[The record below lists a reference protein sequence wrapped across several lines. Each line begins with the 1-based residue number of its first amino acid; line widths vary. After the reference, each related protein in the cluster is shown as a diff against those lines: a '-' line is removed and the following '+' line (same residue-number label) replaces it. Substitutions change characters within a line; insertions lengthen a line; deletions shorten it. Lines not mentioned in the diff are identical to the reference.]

1 MKTGLQPPYV
11 YNNVSYGI
19 PSTWGYVSSFGYL
32 RKIVEVQS
40 TGSLQEGD
48 PVDIRVYLESEG
60 VIEGDGTVTV
70 NGILFLGKLSESIWN
85 EYHYSKEYLEWKYI
99 EEMGTDHMLGNL
111 EIGLNTSDNISATVA
126 VGDILIVEM
135 VFRNK
140 LGLDNPG
147 ASADLEGWVGERPHN
162 LFTNPVYTRTD
173 SIKSLIKKHG
183 NTLTYDLVSLTPGAV
198 LEPVTPEGTNMDGDI
213 DGISDVQEKG
223 PYGNDDT
230 FDGNADGTPDFEQA
244 NVSSFH
250 TFDGLNYVT
259 LVVPEGTELSQL
271 LVTDNPS
278 PSDVPEDTEFNYGF
292 FDFSIEGKTM
302 QKEVIHVYDG
312 NQEFIIRTDNLPSGL
327 YLITLSG
334 NNYSYKSR
342 FIKLE

>member
-1 MKTGLQPPYV
+1 
-11 YNNVSYGI
+11 
-19 PSTWGYVSSFGYL
+19 
-32 RKIVEVQS
+32 
-40 TGSLQEGD
+40 
-48 PVDIRVYLESEG
+48 
-60 VIEGDGTVTV
+60 
-70 NGILFLGKLSESIWN
+70 
-85 EYHYSKEYLEWKYI
+85 
-99 EEMGTDHMLGNL
+99 
-111 EIGLNTSDNISATVA
+111 
-126 VGDILIVEM
+126 
-135 VFRNK
+135 
-140 LGLDNPG
+140 
-147 ASADLEGWVGERPHN
+147 